1 MDLTDER
8 EELRGSA
15 REQRVV
21 GVSFLQKALD
31 VLGLGGE
38 VSDNILDLVVKE
50 LYECEDYYVG
60 DKVAD
65 EVARLD
71 AYDAMLMAPLK
82 FREKKERILQDL
94 KEILLDDPFDDEL

>member
-8 EELRGSA
+8 QKLQGST
-15 REQRVV
+15 REQRGL

-50 LYECEDYYVG
+50 LYEYEGYYVG
-60 DKVAD
+60 DIVGD

-94 KEILLDDPFDDEL
+94 KEILFDDPFADEL